1 MELIVS
7 EVADDNI
14 KTKYYCEVCDYN
26 PYREWCKGNTARF
39 AHAYQTHLQTKR
51 HKNNEAIARGDE
63 PPTPTPSLYI
73 SKLEWLIDKLETRIA
88 SLCADEPPLPLQKHT
103 PLSPTP
109 VRRFE
114 WKGAERKAMMDVY
127 DCGLINMTN
136 VYNALTRC
144 KDWCETLMTGDKL
157 KKNVSYLLTT
167 RDVVKHIME
176 LLTDGWKPE
185 DDVLETLSE
194 RLEAILTHQFV
205 V

>member
-1 MELIVS
+1 MELKVE
-7 EVADDNI
+7 EVADDI
-14 KTKYYCEVCDYN
+14 KTKYRCELCDYN
-26 PYREWCKGNTARF
+26 PYQEWCKGNVARF
-39 AHAYQTHLQTKR
+39 HIALQNHLQTKR
-51 HKNNEAIARGDE
+51 HRNNEAIAKGE
-63 PPTPTPSLYI
+63 VPPNQPPPSHYI

-88 SLCADEPPLPLQKHT
+88 SLCAEDEPPLPLQKQ
-103 PLSPTP
+103 SKE

-114 WKGAERKAMMDVY
+114 WKGAERKAMMDVF

-176 LLTDGWKPE
+176 MLGDGWQPE
-185 DDVLETLSE
+185 EEVLETLSN
-194 RLEAILTHQFV
+194 RLDAILTHQFV